1 MNKKLLLLVASLAL
15 FAGCATKPPTVVPVA
30 LETHAVRAGEIR
42 TNDQEAAF
50 DFVSQLRAAEAVV
63 IIYDASGSMRW
74 PIRQGG
80 EARYVAAHK
89 AITDYVK
96 KLQPKDQVGLIVFGS
111 QAPSGAFDGR
121 VNDMAR
127 AQKSCR
133 GDILL
138 KRSLDT
144 FSHND
149 MQTALAPL
157 AKEGSYRGD
166 TPIGGAIQK
175 AVSLLEPVQ
184 GRKKRIV
191 LMTDGMEECYPGV
204 KGAPNPR
211 VEIDR
216 AKELEITLDIV
227 FSGGGLNAKGEPS
240 ARSEEDARSLS
251 KLASGVFLEADSY
264 EGILNALMQMEIAK
278 FSYQLLDLNDK
289 VAITAR
295 IGERVTVPSGK
306 YLFKGL
312 TAAPFTLPV
321 ALPSTRSVRIFLGL
335 TAGDNATPEILVQAE
350 K

>member
-15 FAGCATKPPTVVPVA
+15 FAGCATKPKPPIVVPVTV
-30 LETHAVRAGEIR
+30 ETHAVRAGEIR

-80 EARYVAAHK
+80 EARYVAAYK

-121 VNDMAR
+121 VNNMAR
-127 AQKSCR
+127 AQKSCL
-133 GDILL
+133 GEILV
-138 KRSLDT
+138 KQSLDT

-216 AKELEITLDIV
+216 AKELEIT
-227 FSGGGLNAKGEPS
+227 
-240 ARSEEDARSLS
+240 
-251 KLASGVFLEADSY
+251 
-264 EGILNALMQMEIAK
+264 
-278 FSYQLLDLNDK
+278 
-289 VAITAR
+289 
-295 IGERVTVPSGK
+295 
-306 YLFKGL
+306 
-312 TAAPFTLPV
+312 
-321 ALPSTRSVRIFLGL
+321 
-335 TAGDNATPEILVQAE
+335 
-350 K
+350 